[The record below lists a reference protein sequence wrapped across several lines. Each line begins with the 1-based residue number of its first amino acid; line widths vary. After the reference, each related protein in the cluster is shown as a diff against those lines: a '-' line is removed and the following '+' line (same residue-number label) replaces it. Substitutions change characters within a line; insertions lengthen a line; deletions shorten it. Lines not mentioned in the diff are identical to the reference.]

1 MARRSKKT
9 EPVQKTGNDI
19 EREKIMALD
28 AWGLLEYVLANP
40 DYLTDPYYRYF
51 GDAVDA
57 RYKQLISEQPLSQ
70 WL

>member
-1 MARRSKKT
+1 MARRPKKI
-9 EPVQKTGNDI
+9 EPVQKTGNELEAD
-19 EREKIMALD
+19 KIMLLD

-40 DYLTDPYYRYF
+40 DFLTDPYYRCF

-57 RYKQLISEQPLSQ
+57 RYKQLISGQTLAQ